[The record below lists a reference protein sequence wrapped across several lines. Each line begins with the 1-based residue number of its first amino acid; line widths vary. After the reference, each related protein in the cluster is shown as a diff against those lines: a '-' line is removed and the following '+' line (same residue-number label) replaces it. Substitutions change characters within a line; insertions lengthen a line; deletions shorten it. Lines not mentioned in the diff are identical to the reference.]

1 MMRIRRILCTALA
14 VCLLGSV
21 LPSLAEGTP
30 IKSLQERLISLG
42 YEIGSADGIVGKKTS
57 AAVMLAQEALQE
69 NGHNVQPSGTPDPE
83 TVSLIM
89 QEENADLL
97 RTLRPGSWGSRVKQ
111 VQRQL
116 AGLNLLQDSA
126 DGKYGANTENAVKA
140 FEEAMAVQVPEKVKP
155 DGKLTPDEYDL
166 LMGDLRAYG
175 FEAPICFDESHP
187 EKLNGN
193 YLYAKHACLIN
204 AVTGESLLEKDAD
217 TPAEPAS
224 TTKIMTLITALP
236 LCDPDKVIVIPE
248 EALDIPAN
256 STRVPVYPGE
266 KMTMK
271 DLLYGMMI
279 RSGNDAANSVAVL
292 CSGSVDAF
300 AEEMNQK
307 AEELGMANSQ
317 FVNPHGYTAEGHS
330 TSARDLVTAARYG
343 LTQPLFREIVTCMFY
358 TLPVTE
364 QRKDPLISLKWE
376 IFDPGSEYY
385 IPHAAGGKSGYTST
399 AGFCYVGA
407 YQEDGITLIAAVM
420 GGRGRNM
427 AWTDMRR
434 LFAYGMAVE
443 KAAE

>member
-1 MMRIRRILCTALA
+1 MMRIRKMLCAALA
-14 VCLLGSV
+14 VCVLGSV
-21 LPSLAEGTP
+21 LPSLAEGTAM
-30 IKSLQERLISLG
+30 KALQERLISLG
-42 YEIGSADGIVGKKTS
+42 YEIGTADGIVGKKTS
-57 AAVMLAQEALQE
+57 AAIMLAQEALRE
-69 NGHNVQPSGTPDPE
+69 NGHDVRPSGTPDPE

-97 RTLRPGSWGSRVKQ
+97 RTLRPGSWGSQVKQ
-111 VQRQL
+111 VQKQL

-126 DGKYGANTENAVKA
+126 DGKYGANTEAAVKA
-140 FEEAMAVQVPEKVKP
+140 FEDAMAKQVPEKITA
-155 DGKLTPDEYDL
+155 DGRLTPDEYDL

-175 FEAPICFDESHP
+175 FEAPICFDDSHP

-248 EALDIPAN
+248 EALDIPAD

-300 AEEMNQK
+300 AEEMNKK
-307 AEELGMANSQ
+307 AKELGMANSR

-343 LTQPLFREIVTCMFY
+343 LTQPLFREIVTCMYY

-427 AWTDMRR
+427 AWTDLRR
-434 LFAYGMAVE
+434 LFAYGMAME

>member
-1 MMRIRRILCTALA
+1 MMRIRRILCAALA
-14 VCLLGSV
+14 VCVLGSV
-21 LPSLAEGTP
+21 LPSLAEGTT

-42 YEIGSADGIVGKKTS
+42 YEIGTADGIIGKKTS

-69 NGHNVQPSGTPDPE
+69 SGYNIQPTGAPDPE

-97 RTLRPGSWGSRVKQ
+97 RTLRPGSWGSQVKQ
-111 VQRQL
+111 VQKQL

-126 DGKYGANTENAVKA
+126 DGKYGANTEAAVKA
-140 FEEAMAVQVPEKVKP
+140 FEDAMAKQVPEKITA
-155 DGKLTPDEYDL
+155 DGRLTPDEYDL

-175 FEAPICFDESHP
+175 FEAPICFDDSHP

-248 EALDIPAN
+248 EALDIPAD

-307 AEELGMANSQ
+307 AKELGMTNSR
-317 FVNPHGYTAEGHS
+317 FVNPHGYTAEEHY

-343 LTQPLFREIVTCMFY
+343 LTQPLFREIITCMFY

-385 IPHAAGGKSGYTST
+385 IPHAAGGKSGYTSM

-407 YQEDGITLIAAVM
+407 YQENGVTLIAAVM

-427 AWTDMRR
+427 AWTDLRR
-434 LFAYGMAVE
+434 LFAYGMAME